1 MIVFR
6 LCIFLL
12 SAILEFPQ
20 IIFAV
25 FYVDI
30 MQIFRII
37 GYYLDTV
44 FDHTFMF
51 GLIYVILRP
60 VVRIYHFSTRV
71 FSFEKLKAFQLY
83 ITVAAP
89 EIRLVFELLSRR
101 FEFETYVRLIF
112 HAYAVIRR
120 IYEKR
125 KLRR

>member
-6 LCIFLL
+6 LCIFL
-12 SAILEFPQ
+12 SAVFEFPQ

-25 FYVDI
+25 FYADI
-30 MQIFRII
+30 IQIFRII
-37 GYYLDTV
+37 SYYLYVV
-44 FDHTFMF
+44 FNHTFMF
-51 GLIYVILRP
+51 CLIYVILRP
-60 VVRIYHFSTRV
+60 VVRIYHFSARV

-83 ITVAAP
+83 ITAAAP
-89 EIRLVFELLSRR
+89 EIRLVFELLSKR

-125 KLRR
+125 KLRC